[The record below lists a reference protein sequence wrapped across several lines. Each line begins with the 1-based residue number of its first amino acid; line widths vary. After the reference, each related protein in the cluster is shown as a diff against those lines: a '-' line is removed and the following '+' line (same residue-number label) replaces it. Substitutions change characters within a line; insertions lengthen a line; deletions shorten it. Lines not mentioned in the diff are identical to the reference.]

1 MKKQNTKI
9 VVIPHYSGSQKPSE
23 VLKRVITDQIEKKLN
38 KNENKPQIKRNYTQK
53 ALEING

>member
-23 VLKRVITDQIEKKLN
+23 VLKRVITDQID
-38 KNENKPQIKRNYTQK
+38 KNENKPNN
-53 ALEING
+53 AAN

>member
-9 VVIPHYSGSQKPSE
+9 VVIPHYRGSQKPSE

-38 KNENKPQIKRNYTQK
+38 KNENKPNN
-53 ALEING
+53 AAN